1 MQLFKLNGRMN
12 KKVIIAILLVVLFIL
27 SIILGISFG
36 AVDIPPYDVYR
47 VFLYKVLGIKI
58 GNLGELLNSTVFD
71 IIWEVR
77 MPRVLLG
84 AFTGMSLAVVG
95 VIMQATIQNPLG
107 DPYILGLSSGASLGA
122 TFSILIGFTGVL
134 SSFGVGLGAFLG
146 ALVASIFVYFL
157 AKIGGRITPFKMI
170 LAGMVIG
177 SICFSLTSLI
187 IFLSKDNEGIRTV
200 NFWMMGS
207 LAGAEWSNIVL
218 PIMVSIIPL
227 IYFFT
232 QYRNLNLIVLG
243 DETSITLGLNVEK
256 HRKIYMILSSLVT
269 GVIVS
274 VCGTI
279 GFVGIMIPHIVRL
292 IFGTD
297 HKVLL
302 PFSALLGAIFL
313 IWADVIARC
322 AVSNME
328 LPIGIITSVIGAPF
342 LLWLMIKGNGEKE
355 QGL

>member
-1 MQLFKLNGRMN
+1 MFNLSWRKD
-12 KKVIIAILLVVLFIL
+12 KKVFIAVLLILLFIS

-47 VFLYKVLGIKI
+47 VFLYKVFGIKI
-58 GNLGELLNSTVFD
+58 GNLDEILNSTLFD
-71 IIWEVR
+71 IIWGVR

-84 AFTGMSLAVVG
+84 AFAGMALAMVG
-95 VIMQATIQNPLG
+95 VIMQATIQNQLG

-122 TFSILIGFTGVL
+122 TFSILIGFSGVL
-134 SSFGVGLGAFLG
+134 SSFGAPLGAFLG
-146 ALVASIFVYFL
+146 ALIASIFVYFL

-170 LAGMVIG
+170 LAGMVIS
-177 SICFSLTSLI
+177 SICSSLTSLI

-218 PIMVSIIPL
+218 PIAISVIPL

-232 QYRNLNLIVLG
+232 QYRNLNLMVLG
-243 DETSITLGLNVEK
+243 DETSITLGLNIEK
-256 HRKIYMILSSLVT
+256 HRKIYMILSSLIT

-297 HKVLL
+297 HKTLL
-302 PFSALLGAIFL
+302 PFSALVGAIFL

-322 AVSNME
+322 AITNME

-342 LLWLMIKGNGEKE
+342 LLWLMVKGTREKE
-355 QGL
+355 

>member
-1 MQLFKLNGRMN
+1 MFNLSWRKD
-12 KKVIIAILLVVLFIL
+12 KKVFIAVLLILLFIS

-36 AVDIPPYDVYR
+36 AVDIPPYDIYR
-47 VFLYKVLGIKI
+47 VFLYKVFGIKI
-58 GNLGELLNSTVFD
+58 GNLDEILNSTLFD
-71 IIWEVR
+71 IIWGVR

-84 AFTGMSLAVVG
+84 AFAGMALAMVG

-122 TFSILIGFTGVL
+122 TFSILIGFSGVL
-134 SSFGVGLGAFLG
+134 SSFGAPLGAFLG
-146 ALVASIFVYFL
+146 ALIASIFVYFL

-170 LAGMVIG
+170 LAGMVIS
-177 SICFSLTSLI
+177 SICSSLTSLI

-218 PIMVSIIPL
+218 PIAISVIPL

-232 QYRNLNLIVLG
+232 QYRNLNLMVLG
-243 DETSITLGLNVEK
+243 DETSITLGLNIEK
-256 HRKIYMILSSLVT
+256 HRKIYMILSSLIT

-297 HKVLL
+297 HKTLL
-302 PFSALLGAIFL
+302 PFSALVGAIFL
-313 IWADVIARC
+313 IWADIIARC
-322 AVSNME
+322 AITNME

-342 LLWLMIKGNGEKE
+342 LLWLMVKGTGEKE
-355 QGL
+355 

>member
-1 MQLFKLNGRMN
+1 MFNLSWRKD
-12 KKVIIAILLVVLFIL
+12 KKVFIAVLLILLFIS

-47 VFLYKVLGIKI
+47 VFLYKVFGIKI
-58 GNLGELLNSTVFD
+58 GNLDEILNSTLFD
-71 IIWEVR
+71 IIWGVR

-84 AFTGMSLAVVG
+84 AFAGMALAMVG

-122 TFSILIGFTGVL
+122 TFSILIEFSGVL
-134 SSFGVGLGAFLG
+134 SSFGAPLGAFLG
-146 ALVASIFVYFL
+146 ALIASIFVYFL

-170 LAGMVIG
+170 LAGMVIS
-177 SICFSLTSLI
+177 SICSSLTSLI

-207 LAGAEWSNIVL
+207 LAGAQWSNIVL
-218 PIMVSIIPL
+218 PIAISVIPL

-243 DETSITLGLNVEK
+243 DETSITLGLNIEK
-256 HRKIYMILSSLVT
+256 HRKIYMILSSLIT

-297 HKVLL
+297 HKTLL
-302 PFSALLGAIFL
+302 PFSALVGAIFL

-322 AVSNME
+322 AINNME

-342 LLWLMIKGNGEKE
+342 LLWLMVKGTREKE
-355 QGL
+355 

>member
-1 MQLFKLNGRMN
+1 MFNLSWRKD
-12 KKVIIAILLVVLFIL
+12 KKVFIAVLLILLFIS

-47 VFLYKVLGIKI
+47 VFLYKVFGINI
-58 GNLGELLNSTVFD
+58 GNLDEILNSTLFD
-71 IIWEVR
+71 IIWGVR

-84 AFTGMSLAVVG
+84 AFSGMALAMVG
-95 VIMQATIQNPLG
+95 LIMQATIQNPLG

-122 TFSILIGFTGVL
+122 TFSILIGFSGVL
-134 SSFGVGLGAFLG
+134 SSFGAPLGAFLG
-146 ALVASIFVYFL
+146 ALMASIFVYFL
-157 AKIGGRITPFKMI
+157 ARIGGRITPFKMI
-170 LAGMVIG
+170 LAGMVIS
-177 SICFSLTSLI
+177 SICSSLTSLI

-218 PIMVSIIPL
+218 PIAISVIPL

-232 QYRNLNLIVLG
+232 QYRNLNLMVLG
-243 DETSITLGLNVEK
+243 DETSITLGLNIEK
-256 HRKIYMILSSLVT
+256 HRKIYMILSSLIT

-297 HKVLL
+297 HKTLL
-302 PFSALLGAIFL
+302 PFSALVGAIFL
-313 IWADVIARC
+313 IWADIIARC
-322 AVSNME
+322 AITNME

-342 LLWLMIKGNGEKE
+342 LLWLMVKGTGEKE
-355 QGL
+355 

>member
-1 MQLFKLNGRMN
+1 MFNLSWRKD
-12 KKVIIAILLVVLFIL
+12 KKVFIAVLLILLFIS

-47 VFLYKVLGIKI
+47 VFLYKVFGIKI
-58 GNLGELLNSTVFD
+58 GNLDEILNSTLFD
-71 IIWEVR
+71 IIWGVR

-84 AFTGMSLAVVG
+84 AFAGMALAMVG

-122 TFSILIGFTGVL
+122 TFSILIGFSGVL
-134 SSFGVGLGAFLG
+134 SSFGAPLGAFLG
-146 ALVASIFVYFL
+146 ALMASIFVYFL
-157 AKIGGRITPFKMI
+157 ARIGGRITPFKMI
-170 LAGMVIG
+170 LAGMVIS
-177 SICFSLTSLI
+177 SICSSLTSLI

-218 PIMVSIIPL
+218 PIAISVIPL
-227 IYFFT
+227 IYFLT
-232 QYRNLNLIVLG
+232 QYRNLNLMVLG
-243 DETSITLGLNVEK
+243 DETSITLGLNIEK
-256 HRKIYMILSSLVT
+256 HRKIYMILSSLIT

-297 HKVLL
+297 HKTLL
-302 PFSALLGAIFL
+302 PFSALVGAIFL

-322 AVSNME
+322 AITNME

-342 LLWLMIKGNGEKE
+342 LLWLMVKGTGEKE
-355 QGL
+355 

>member
-1 MQLFKLNGRMN
+1 MFNLSWRKDE
-12 KKVIIAILLVVLFIL
+12 KVFIAVLLILLFIS

-47 VFLYKVLGIKI
+47 VFLYKVFGIKI
-58 GNLGELLNSTVFD
+58 GNLDEILNSTLFD
-71 IIWEVR
+71 IIWGVR

-84 AFTGMSLAVVG
+84 AFAGMALAMVG

-122 TFSILIGFTGVL
+122 TFSILIGFSGVL
-134 SSFGVGLGAFLG
+134 SSFGAPLGAFLG
-146 ALVASIFVYFL
+146 ALMASIFVYFL
-157 AKIGGRITPFKMI
+157 ARIGGRITPFKMI
-170 LAGMVIG
+170 LAGMVIS
-177 SICFSLTSLI
+177 SICSSLTSLI

-218 PIMVSIIPL
+218 PIAISVIPL

-232 QYRNLNLIVLG
+232 QYRNLNLMVLG
-243 DETSITLGLNVEK
+243 DETSITLGLNIEK
-256 HRKIYMILSSLVT
+256 HRKIYMILSSLIT

-297 HKVLL
+297 HKTLL
-302 PFSALLGAIFL
+302 PFSALVGAIFL

-322 AVSNME
+322 AINNME

-342 LLWLMIKGNGEKE
+342 LLWLMVKGTREKE
-355 QGL
+355 

>member
-1 MQLFKLNGRMN
+1 MFNLSWRKD
-12 KKVIIAILLVVLFIL
+12 KKVFIAVLLILLFIS
-27 SIILGISFG
+27 SIILGISFE

-47 VFLYKVLGIKI
+47 VFLYKVFGIKI
-58 GNLGELLNSTVFD
+58 GNLDEILNSTLFD
-71 IIWEVR
+71 IIWGVR

-84 AFTGMSLAVVG
+84 AFAGMALAMVG

-122 TFSILIGFTGVL
+122 TFSILIGFSGVL
-134 SSFGVGLGAFLG
+134 SSFRAPLGAFLG
-146 ALVASIFVYFL
+146 ALIASIFVYFL

-170 LAGMVIG
+170 LAGMVIS
-177 SICFSLTSLI
+177 SICSSLTSLI

-218 PIMVSIIPL
+218 PIAISVIPL

-232 QYRNLNLIVLG
+232 QYRNLNLMVLG
-243 DETSITLGLNVEK
+243 DETSITLGLNIEK
-256 HRKIYMILSSLVT
+256 HRKIYMILSSLIT

-297 HKVLL
+297 HKTLL
-302 PFSALLGAIFL
+302 PFSALVGAIFL

-322 AVSNME
+322 AITNME

-342 LLWLMIKGNGEKE
+342 LLWLMVKGTGEKE
-355 QGL
+355 

>member
-1 MQLFKLNGRMN
+1 MFNLSWRKD
-12 KKVIIAILLVVLFIL
+12 KKVFIAVLLILLFIS

-47 VFLYKVLGIKI
+47 VFLYKVFGIKI
-58 GNLGELLNSTVFD
+58 GNLDEILNSTLFD
-71 IIWEVR
+71 IIWGVR

-84 AFTGMSLAVVG
+84 AFAGMALAMVG

-122 TFSILIGFTGVL
+122 TFSILIGFSGVL
-134 SSFGVGLGAFLG
+134 SSFGAPLGAFLG
-146 ALVASIFVYFL
+146 ALMASIFVYFL
-157 AKIGGRITPFKMI
+157 ARIGGRITPFKMI
-170 LAGMVIG
+170 LAGMVIS
-177 SICFSLTSLI
+177 SICSSLTSLI

-218 PIMVSIIPL
+218 PIAISVIPL

-232 QYRNLNLIVLG
+232 QYRNLNLMVLG
-243 DETSITLGLNVEK
+243 DETSITLGLNIERY
-256 HRKIYMILSSLVT
+256 RKIYMILSSLIT

-297 HKVLL
+297 HKTLL
-302 PFSALLGAIFL
+302 PFSALVGAIFL

-322 AVSNME
+322 AITNME

-342 LLWLMIKGNGEKE
+342 LLWLMVKGTREKE
-355 QGL
+355 

>member
-1 MQLFKLNGRMN
+1 MFKLSWRKD
-12 KKVIIAILLVVLFIL
+12 KKVFIAVLLILLFIS

-47 VFLYKVLGIKI
+47 VFLYKVFGIKI
-58 GNLGELLNSTVFD
+58 GNLDEILNSTLFD
-71 IIWEVR
+71 IIWGVR

-84 AFTGMSLAVVG
+84 AFAGMALAMVG

-122 TFSILIGFTGVL
+122 TFSILIGFSGVL
-134 SSFGVGLGAFLG
+134 SSFGAPLGAFLG
-146 ALVASIFVYFL
+146 ALIASIFVYFL
-157 AKIGGRITPFKMI
+157 ARIGGRITPFKMI
-170 LAGMVIG
+170 LAGMVIS
-177 SICFSLTSLI
+177 SICSSLTSLI

-218 PIMVSIIPL
+218 PIAISVIPL

-232 QYRNLNLIVLG
+232 QYRNLNLMVLG
-243 DETSITLGLNVEK
+243 DETSITLGLNIEK
-256 HRKIYMILSSLVT
+256 HRKIYMILSSLIT

-297 HKVLL
+297 HKTLL
-302 PFSALLGAIFL
+302 PFSALVGAIFL

-322 AVSNME
+322 AITNME

-342 LLWLMIKGNGEKE
+342 LLWLMVKGTREKE
-355 QGL
+355 

>member
-1 MQLFKLNGRMN
+1 MFNLSWRKD
-12 KKVIIAILLVVLFIL
+12 KKVFIAVLLILLFIS

-47 VFLYKVLGIKI
+47 VFLYKVFGIKI
-58 GNLGELLNSTVFD
+58 GNLDEILNSTLFD
-71 IIWEVR
+71 IIWGVR

-84 AFTGMSLAVVG
+84 AFAGMALAMVG

-122 TFSILIGFTGVL
+122 TFSILIGFSGVL
-134 SSFGVGLGAFLG
+134 SSFGAPLGAFLG
-146 ALVASIFVYFL
+146 ALMASIFVYFL
-157 AKIGGRITPFKMI
+157 ARIGGRITPFKMI
-170 LAGMVIG
+170 LAGMVIS
-177 SICFSLTSLI
+177 SICSSLTSLI

-218 PIMVSIIPL
+218 PIAISVIPL

-232 QYRNLNLIVLG
+232 QYRNLNLMVLG
-243 DETSITLGLNVEK
+243 DETSITLGLNIEK
-256 HRKIYMILSSLVT
+256 HRKIYMILSSLIT

-274 VCGTI
+274 ICGTI

-297 HKVLL
+297 HKTLL
-302 PFSALLGAIFL
+302 PFSALVGAIFL

-322 AVSNME
+322 AITNME

-342 LLWLMIKGNGEKE
+342 LLWLMVKGTGEKE
-355 QGL
+355 

>member
-1 MQLFKLNGRMN
+1 MFNLSWRKD
-12 KKVIIAILLVVLFIL
+12 KKVFIAVLLILLFIS

-47 VFLYKVLGIKI
+47 VFLYKVFGIKI
-58 GNLGELLNSTVFD
+58 GNLDEILNSTLFD
-71 IIWEVR
+71 IIWGVR

-84 AFTGMSLAVVG
+84 AFAGMALAMVG

-122 TFSILIGFTGVL
+122 TFSILIGFSGVL
-134 SSFGVGLGAFLG
+134 SSFGAPLGAFLG
-146 ALVASIFVYFL
+146 ALIASIFVYFL

-170 LAGMVIG
+170 LAGMVIS
-177 SICFSLTSLI
+177 SICSSLTSLI

-207 LAGAEWSNIVL
+207 LAGAQWSNIVL
-218 PIMVSIIPL
+218 PIAISVIPL

-232 QYRNLNLIVLG
+232 QYRNLNLMVLG
-243 DETSITLGLNVEK
+243 DETSITLGLNIEK
-256 HRKIYMILSSLVT
+256 HRKIYMILSSLIT

-297 HKVLL
+297 HKTLL
-302 PFSALLGAIFL
+302 PFSALVGAIFL

-322 AVSNME
+322 AINNME

-342 LLWLMIKGNGEKE
+342 LLWLMVKGTREKE
-355 QGL
+355 

>member
-1 MQLFKLNGRMN
+1 MFNLSWRKD
-12 KKVIIAILLVVLFIL
+12 KKVFIAVLLILLFIS

-47 VFLYKVLGIKI
+47 VFLYKVFGIKI
-58 GNLGELLNSTVFD
+58 GNLDEILNSTLFD
-71 IIWEVR
+71 IIWGVR

-84 AFTGMSLAVVG
+84 AFAGMALAMVG

-122 TFSILIGFTGVL
+122 TFSILIGFSGVL
-134 SSFGVGLGAFLG
+134 SSFGAPLGAFLG
-146 ALVASIFVYFL
+146 ALIASIFVYFL

-170 LAGMVIG
+170 LAGMVIS
-177 SICFSLTSLI
+177 SICSSLTSLI

-207 LAGAEWSNIVL
+207 LAGAQWSNIVL
-218 PIMVSIIPL
+218 PIAISVIPL

-232 QYRNLNLIVLG
+232 QYRNLNLMVLG
-243 DETSITLGLNVEK
+243 DETSITLGLNIEK
-256 HRKIYMILSSLVT
+256 HRKIYMILSSLIT

-297 HKVLL
+297 HKTLL
-302 PFSALLGAIFL
+302 PFSALVGAIFL

-322 AVSNME
+322 AINNME

-342 LLWLMIKGNGEKE
+342 LLWLMVKGTRKKE
-355 QGL
+355 

>member
-1 MQLFKLNGRMN
+1 MFNLSWRKD
-12 KKVIIAILLVVLFIL
+12 KKVFIAVLLILLFIS

-47 VFLYKVLGIKI
+47 VFLYKVFGIKI
-58 GNLGELLNSTVFD
+58 GNLDEILNSTLFD
-71 IIWEVR
+71 IIWGVR

-84 AFTGMSLAVVG
+84 AFAGMALAMVG

-122 TFSILIGFTGVL
+122 TFSILIGFSGVL
-134 SSFGVGLGAFLG
+134 SSFGAPLGAFLG
-146 ALVASIFVYFL
+146 ALIASIFVYFL

-170 LAGMVIG
+170 LAGMVIS
-177 SICFSLTSLI
+177 SICSSLTSLI

-218 PIMVSIIPL
+218 PIAISVIPL

-232 QYRNLNLIVLG
+232 QYRNLNLMVLG
-243 DETSITLGLNVEK
+243 DETSITLGLNIEK
-256 HRKIYMILSSLVT
+256 HRKIYMILSSLIT

-297 HKVLL
+297 HKTLL
-302 PFSALLGAIFL
+302 PFSALVGAIFL

-322 AVSNME
+322 AINNME

-342 LLWLMIKGNGEKE
+342 LLWLMVKGTREKE
-355 QGL
+355 

>member
-1 MQLFKLNGRMN
+1 MFKLSGRKD
-12 KKVIIAILLVVLFIL
+12 KKVFIVVLFIIL
-27 SIILGISFG
+27 FIASIILGISFG

-47 VFLYKVLGIKI
+47 VFLYKVFGIKI
-58 GNLGELLNSTVFD
+58 GNLDQILNSTIFD
-71 IIWEVR
+71 IIWGVR

-84 AFTGMSLAVVG
+84 AFVGMSLAIVG

-122 TFSILIGFTGVL
+122 TFSILIGFSGVL
-134 SSFGVGLGAFLG
+134 SSFGAPLGAFLG
-146 ALVASIFVYFL
+146 ALMASIFVYFL

-170 LAGMVIG
+170 LAGMVIS
-177 SICFSLTSLI
+177 SICSSLTSLI

-207 LAGAEWSNIVL
+207 LAGATWSNIVL
-218 PIMVSIIPL
+218 PILISVIPL

-232 QYRNLNLIVLG
+232 QYRNLNLMVLG
-243 DETSITLGLNVEK
+243 DETSITLGLNIEK

-292 IFGTD
+292 IWNR
-297 HKVLL
+297 
-302 PFSALLGAIFL
+302 S
-313 IWADVIARC
+313 
-322 AVSNME
+322 
-328 LPIGIITSVIGAPF
+328 
-342 LLWLMIKGNGEKE
+342 
-355 QGL
+355 

>member
-1 MQLFKLNGRMN
+1 MFNLSWRKEE
-12 KKVIIAILLVVLFIL
+12 KVFIAVLLILLFIS

-47 VFLYKVLGIKI
+47 VFLYKVFGIKI
-58 GNLGELLNSTVFD
+58 GNLDEILNSTLFD
-71 IIWEVR
+71 IIWGVR

-84 AFTGMSLAVVG
+84 AFAGMALAMVG

-122 TFSILIGFTGVL
+122 TFSILIGFSGVL
-134 SSFGVGLGAFLG
+134 SSFGAPLGAFLG
-146 ALVASIFVYFL
+146 ALIASIFVYFL

-170 LAGMVIG
+170 LAGMVIS
-177 SICFSLTSLI
+177 SICSSLTSLI

-218 PIMVSIIPL
+218 PIAISVIPL

-232 QYRNLNLIVLG
+232 QYRNLNLMVLG
-243 DETSITLGLNVEK
+243 DETSITLGLNIEK
-256 HRKIYMILSSLVT
+256 HRKIYMILSSLIT

-297 HKVLL
+297 HKTLL
-302 PFSALLGAIFL
+302 PFSALVGAIFL
-313 IWADVIARC
+313 IWADIIARC
-322 AVSNME
+322 AITNME

-342 LLWLMIKGNGEKE
+342 LLWLMVKGTGEKE
-355 QGL
+355 

>member
-1 MQLFKLNGRMN
+1 
-12 KKVIIAILLVVLFIL
+12 
-27 SIILGISFG
+27 
-36 AVDIPPYDVYR
+36 
-47 VFLYKVLGIKI
+47 
-58 GNLGELLNSTVFD
+58 
-71 IIWEVR
+71 

-84 AFTGMSLAVVG
+84 AFAGMALAMVG

-122 TFSILIGFTGVL
+122 TFSILIGFSGVL
-134 SSFGVGLGAFLG
+134 SSFGAPLGAFLG
-146 ALVASIFVYFL
+146 ALIASIFVYFL

-170 LAGMVIG
+170 LAGMVIS
-177 SICFSLTSLI
+177 SICSSLTSLI

-218 PIMVSIIPL
+218 PIAISVIPL

-232 QYRNLNLIVLG
+232 QYRNLNLMVLG
-243 DETSITLGLNVEK
+243 DETSITLGLNIEK
-256 HRKIYMILSSLVT
+256 HRKIYMILSSLIT

-297 HKVLL
+297 HKTLL
-302 PFSALLGAIFL
+302 PFSALVGAIFL

-322 AVSNME
+322 AITNME

-342 LLWLMIKGNGEKE
+342 LLWLMVKGTREKE
-355 QGL
+355 

>member
-1 MQLFKLNGRMN
+1 MFNLSWRKD
-12 KKVIIAILLVVLFIL
+12 KKVFIAVLLILLFIS

-47 VFLYKVLGIKI
+47 VFLYKVFGIKI
-58 GNLGELLNSTVFD
+58 GNLDEILNSTLFD
-71 IIWEVR
+71 IIWGVR

-84 AFTGMSLAVVG
+84 AFSGMALAMVG
-95 VIMQATIQNPLG
+95 LIMQATIQNPLG

-122 TFSILIGFTGVL
+122 TFSILIGFSGVL
-134 SSFGVGLGAFLG
+134 SSFGAPLGAFLG
-146 ALVASIFVYFL
+146 ALMASIFVYFL
-157 AKIGGRITPFKMI
+157 ARIGGRITPFKMI
-170 LAGMVIG
+170 LAGMVIS
-177 SICFSLTSLI
+177 SICSSLTSLI

-218 PIMVSIIPL
+218 PIAISVIPL

-232 QYRNLNLIVLG
+232 QYRNLNLMVLG
-243 DETSITLGLNVEK
+243 DETSITLGLNIEK
-256 HRKIYMILSSLVT
+256 HRKIYMILSSLIT

-297 HKVLL
+297 HKTLL
-302 PFSALLGAIFL
+302 PFSALVGAIFL
-313 IWADVIARC
+313 IWADIIARC
-322 AVSNME
+322 AITNME

-342 LLWLMIKGNGEKE
+342 LLWLMVKGTGEKE
-355 QGL
+355 

>member
-1 MQLFKLNGRMN
+1 MFNLSWRKD
-12 KKVIIAILLVVLFIL
+12 KKVFIAVLLILLFIS

-47 VFLYKVLGIKI
+47 VFLYKVFGIKI
-58 GNLGELLNSTVFD
+58 GNLDEILNSTLFD
-71 IIWEVR
+71 IIWGVR

-84 AFTGMSLAVVG
+84 AFAGMALAMVG

-122 TFSILIGFTGVL
+122 TFSILIGFSGVL
-134 SSFGVGLGAFLG
+134 SSFGAPLGAFLG
-146 ALVASIFVYFL
+146 ALMASIFVYFL

-170 LAGMVIG
+170 LAGMVIS
-177 SICFSLTSLI
+177 SICSSLTSLI

-218 PIMVSIIPL
+218 PIAISVIPL

-232 QYRNLNLIVLG
+232 QYRNLNLMVLG
-243 DETSITLGLNVEK
+243 DETSITLGLNIEK
-256 HRKIYMILSSLVT
+256 HRKIYMILSSLIT

-297 HKVLL
+297 HKTLL
-302 PFSALLGAIFL
+302 PFSALVGAIFL

-322 AVSNME
+322 AITNME

-342 LLWLMIKGNGEKE
+342 LLWLMVKGTGEKE
-355 QGL
+355 

>member
-1 MQLFKLNGRMN
+1 MFNLSWRKD
-12 KKVIIAILLVVLFIL
+12 KKVFIAVLLILLFIS

-47 VFLYKVLGIKI
+47 VFLYKVFGIKI
-58 GNLGELLNSTVFD
+58 SNLDEILNSTLFD
-71 IIWEVR
+71 IIWGVR

-84 AFTGMSLAVVG
+84 AFAGMALAMVG

-122 TFSILIGFTGVL
+122 TFSILIGFSGVL
-134 SSFGVGLGAFLG
+134 SSFGAPLGAFLG
-146 ALVASIFVYFL
+146 ALMASIFVYFL
-157 AKIGGRITPFKMI
+157 ARIGGRITPFKMI
-170 LAGMVIG
+170 LAGMVIS
-177 SICFSLTSLI
+177 SICSSLTSLI

-218 PIMVSIIPL
+218 PIAISVIPL

-232 QYRNLNLIVLG
+232 QYRNLNLMVLG
-243 DETSITLGLNVEK
+243 DETSITLGLNIEK
-256 HRKIYMILSSLVT
+256 HRKIYMILSSLIT

-297 HKVLL
+297 HKTLL
-302 PFSALLGAIFL
+302 PFSALVGAIFL

-322 AVSNME
+322 AITNME

-342 LLWLMIKGNGEKE
+342 LLWLMVKGTGEKE
-355 QGL
+355 

>member
-1 MQLFKLNGRMN
+1 MFNLSWRKD
-12 KKVIIAILLVVLFIL
+12 KKVFIAVLLILLFIS

-47 VFLYKVLGIKI
+47 VFLYKVFGIKI
-58 GNLGELLNSTVFD
+58 GNLDEILNSTLFD
-71 IIWEVR
+71 IIWGVR

-84 AFTGMSLAVVG
+84 AFAGMALAMVG

-122 TFSILIGFTGVL
+122 TFSILIGFSGVL
-134 SSFGVGLGAFLG
+134 SSFGAPLGAFLG
-146 ALVASIFVYFL
+146 ALIASIFVYFL
-157 AKIGGRITPFKMI
+157 ARIGGRITPFKMI
-170 LAGMVIG
+170 LAGMVIS
-177 SICFSLTSLI
+177 SICSSLTSLI

-218 PIMVSIIPL
+218 PIAISVIPL

-232 QYRNLNLIVLG
+232 QYRNLNLMVLG
-243 DETSITLGLNVEK
+243 DETSITLGLNIEK
-256 HRKIYMILSSLVT
+256 HRKIYMILSSLIT

-297 HKVLL
+297 HKTLL
-302 PFSALLGAIFL
+302 PFSALVGAIFL
-313 IWADVIARC
+313 IWADVTARC
-322 AVSNME
+322 AITNME

-342 LLWLMIKGNGEKE
+342 LLWLMVKGTGEKE
-355 QGL
+355 

>member
-1 MQLFKLNGRMN
+1 MFNLSWRKD
-12 KKVIIAILLVVLFIL
+12 KKVFIAVLLILLFIS

-47 VFLYKVLGIKI
+47 VFLYKVFGIKI
-58 GNLGELLNSTVFD
+58 GNLDEILNSTLFD
-71 IIWEVR
+71 IIWGVR

-84 AFTGMSLAVVG
+84 AFAGMALAMVG

-122 TFSILIGFTGVL
+122 TFSILIGFSGVL
-134 SSFGVGLGAFLG
+134 SSFGAPLGAFLG
-146 ALVASIFVYFL
+146 ALIASIFVYFL

-170 LAGMVIG
+170 LAGMVIS
-177 SICFSLTSLI
+177 SICSSLTSLI

-218 PIMVSIIPL
+218 PIAISVIPL

-232 QYRNLNLIVLG
+232 QYRNLNLMVLG
-243 DETSITLGLNVEK
+243 DETSITLVLNIEK
-256 HRKIYMILSSLVT
+256 HRKIYMILSSLIT

-297 HKVLL
+297 HKTLL
-302 PFSALLGAIFL
+302 PFSALVGAIFL

-322 AVSNME
+322 AITNME

-342 LLWLMIKGNGEKE
+342 LLWLMVKGTREKE
-355 QGL
+355 

>member
-1 MQLFKLNGRMN
+1 MFNLSWRKD
-12 KKVIIAILLVVLFIL
+12 KKVFIAVLLILLFIS

-47 VFLYKVLGIKI
+47 VFLYKVFGIKI
-58 GNLGELLNSTVFD
+58 GNLDEILNSTLFN
-71 IIWEVR
+71 IIWGVR

-84 AFTGMSLAVVG
+84 AFAGMALAMVG

-122 TFSILIGFTGVL
+122 TFSILIGFSGVL
-134 SSFGVGLGAFLG
+134 SSFGAPLGAFLG
-146 ALVASIFVYFL
+146 ALIASIFVYFL

-170 LAGMVIG
+170 LAGMVIS
-177 SICFSLTSLI
+177 SICSSLTSLI

-218 PIMVSIIPL
+218 PIAISVIPL

-232 QYRNLNLIVLG
+232 QYRNLNLMVLG
-243 DETSITLGLNVEK
+243 DETSITLGLNIEK
-256 HRKIYMILSSLVT
+256 HRKIYMILSSLIT

-297 HKVLL
+297 HKTLL
-302 PFSALLGAIFL
+302 PFSALVGAIFL

-322 AVSNME
+322 AITNME

-342 LLWLMIKGNGEKE
+342 LLWLMVKGTREKE
-355 QGL
+355 

>member
-1 MQLFKLNGRMN
+1 MFNLSWRKD
-12 KKVIIAILLVVLFIL
+12 KKVFIAVLLILLFIS

-47 VFLYKVLGIKI
+47 VFLYKVFGIKI
-58 GNLGELLNSTVFD
+58 GNLDEILNSTLFD
-71 IIWEVR
+71 IIWGVR

-84 AFTGMSLAVVG
+84 AFAGMALAMVG

-107 DPYILGLSSGASLGA
+107 DPYILGLSSGAALGA
-122 TFSILIGFTGVL
+122 TFSILIGFSGVL
-134 SSFGVGLGAFLG
+134 SSFGAPLGAFLG
-146 ALVASIFVYFL
+146 ALIASIFVYFL

-170 LAGMVIG
+170 LAGMVIS
-177 SICFSLTSLI
+177 SICSSLTSLI

-218 PIMVSIIPL
+218 PIAISVIPL

-232 QYRNLNLIVLG
+232 QYRNLNLMVLG
-243 DETSITLGLNVEK
+243 DETSITLGLNIEK
-256 HRKIYMILSSLVT
+256 HRKIYMILSSLIT

-297 HKVLL
+297 HKTLL
-302 PFSALLGAIFL
+302 PFSALVGAIFL

-322 AVSNME
+322 AITNME

-342 LLWLMIKGNGEKE
+342 LLWLMVKGTGEKE
-355 QGL
+355 

>member
-1 MQLFKLNGRMN
+1 MFKLSWRKD
-12 KKVIIAILLVVLFIL
+12 KKVFIAVLLILLFIS

-47 VFLYKVLGIKI
+47 VFLYKVFGIKI
-58 GNLGELLNSTVFD
+58 GNLDEILNSTLFD
-71 IIWEVR
+71 IIWGVR

-84 AFTGMSLAVVG
+84 AFAGMALAMVG

-122 TFSILIGFTGVL
+122 TFSILIGFSGVL
-134 SSFGVGLGAFLG
+134 SSFGAPLGAFLG
-146 ALVASIFVYFL
+146 ALIASIFVYFL

-170 LAGMVIG
+170 LAGMVIS
-177 SICFSLTSLI
+177 SICSSLTSLI

-207 LAGAEWSNIVL
+207 LVGAEWSNIVL
-218 PIMVSIIPL
+218 PIVISVIPL

-232 QYRNLNLIVLG
+232 QYRNLNLMVLG
-243 DETSITLGLNVEK
+243 DETSITLGLNIEK
-256 HRKIYMILSSLVT
+256 HRKIYMILSSLIT

-297 HKVLL
+297 HKTLL
-302 PFSALLGAIFL
+302 PFSALVGAIFL

-322 AVSNME
+322 AIANME

-342 LLWLMIKGNGEKE
+342 LLWLMVKGTGEKE
-355 QGL
+355 

>member
-1 MQLFKLNGRMN
+1 MFNLSWRKD
-12 KKVIIAILLVVLFIL
+12 KKVFIAVLLILLFIS

-47 VFLYKVLGIKI
+47 VFLYKVFGIKI
-58 GNLGELLNSTVFD
+58 GNLDEILNSTLFD
-71 IIWEVR
+71 IIWGVR

-84 AFTGMSLAVVG
+84 AFAGMALAMVG

-122 TFSILIGFTGVL
+122 TFSILIGFSGVL
-134 SSFGVGLGAFLG
+134 SNFGAPLGAFLG
-146 ALVASIFVYFL
+146 ALMASIFVYFL

-170 LAGMVIG
+170 LAGMVIS
-177 SICFSLTSLI
+177 SICSSLTSLI
-187 IFLSKDNEGIRTV
+187 IFLSKDNEGISTV

-218 PIMVSIIPL
+218 PILISVIPL

-232 QYRNLNLIVLG
+232 QYRNLNLMVLG
-243 DETSITLGLNVEK
+243 DETSITLGLNIERY
-256 HRKIYMILSSLVT
+256 RKIYMILSSLIT

-297 HKVLL
+297 HKTLL
-302 PFSALLGAIFL
+302 PFSALVGAIFL

-322 AVSNME
+322 AITNME

-342 LLWLMIKGNGEKE
+342 LLWLMVKGTREKE
-355 QGL
+355 

>member
-1 MQLFKLNGRMN
+1 MFKLSWRKD
-12 KKVIIAILLVVLFIL
+12 KKVFIAVLLILLFIS

-47 VFLYKVLGIKI
+47 VFLYKVFGIKI
-58 GNLGELLNSTVFD
+58 GNLDEILNSTLFD
-71 IIWEVR
+71 IIWGVR

-84 AFTGMSLAVVG
+84 AFAGMALAMVG

-122 TFSILIGFTGVL
+122 TFSILIGFSGVL
-134 SSFGVGLGAFLG
+134 SSFGAPLGAFLG
-146 ALVASIFVYFL
+146 ALMASIFVYFL

-170 LAGMVIG
+170 LAGMVIS
-177 SICFSLTSLI
+177 SICSSLTSLI

-218 PIMVSIIPL
+218 PIAISVIPL

-232 QYRNLNLIVLG
+232 QYRNLNLMVLG
-243 DETSITLGLNVEK
+243 DETSITLGLNIEK
-256 HRKIYMILSSLVT
+256 HRKIYMILSSLIT

-297 HKVLL
+297 HKTLL
-302 PFSALLGAIFL
+302 PFSALVGAIFL

-322 AVSNME
+322 AITNME

-342 LLWLMIKGNGEKE
+342 LLWLMVKGTREKE
-355 QGL
+355 

>member
-1 MQLFKLNGRMN
+1 MFNLSWRKD
-12 KKVIIAILLVVLFIL
+12 KKVFIAVLLILLFIS

-47 VFLYKVLGIKI
+47 VFLYKVFGIKI
-58 GNLGELLNSTVFD
+58 GNLDEILNSTLFD
-71 IIWEVR
+71 IIWGVR

-84 AFTGMSLAVVG
+84 AFAGMSLAMVG

-122 TFSILIGFTGVL
+122 TFSILIGFSGVL
-134 SSFGVGLGAFLG
+134 SSFGAPLGAFLG
-146 ALVASIFVYFL
+146 ALIASIFVYFL

-170 LAGMVIG
+170 LAGMVIS
-177 SICFSLTSLI
+177 SICSSLTSLI

-218 PIMVSIIPL
+218 PIAISVIPL

-232 QYRNLNLIVLG
+232 QYRNLNLMVLG
-243 DETSITLGLNVEK
+243 DETSITLGLNIEK
-256 HRKIYMILSSLVT
+256 HRKIYMILSSLIT

-297 HKVLL
+297 HKTLL
-302 PFSALLGAIFL
+302 PFSALVGAIFL

-322 AVSNME
+322 AITNME

-342 LLWLMIKGNGEKE
+342 LLWLMVKGTREKE
-355 QGL
+355 

>member
-1 MQLFKLNGRMN
+1 MFNLSWRKD
-12 KKVIIAILLVVLFIL
+12 KKVFIAVLLILLFIS

-47 VFLYKVLGIKI
+47 VFLYKVFGIKI
-58 GNLGELLNSTVFD
+58 GNLDEILNSTLFD
-71 IIWEVR
+71 IIWGVR

-84 AFTGMSLAVVG
+84 AFAGMALAMVG

-122 TFSILIGFTGVL
+122 TFSILIGFSGVL
-134 SSFGVGLGAFLG
+134 SSFGAPLGAFLG
-146 ALVASIFVYFL
+146 ALIASIFVYFL

-170 LAGMVIG
+170 LAGMVIS
-177 SICFSLTSLI
+177 SICSSLTSLI

-207 LAGAEWSNIVL
+207 LAGAQWSNIVL
-218 PIMVSIIPL
+218 PIAISVIPL

-232 QYRNLNLIVLG
+232 QYRNLNLMVLG
-243 DETSITLGLNVEK
+243 DETSITLGLNIER
-256 HRKIYMILSSLVT
+256 HRKIYMILSSLIT

-297 HKVLL
+297 HKTLL
-302 PFSALLGAIFL
+302 PFSALVGAIFL

-322 AVSNME
+322 AINNME

-342 LLWLMIKGNGEKE
+342 LLWLMVKGTREKE
-355 QGL
+355 

>member
-1 MQLFKLNGRMN
+1 MFNLSWRKD
-12 KKVIIAILLVVLFIL
+12 KKVFIAVLLILLFIS

-47 VFLYKVLGIKI
+47 VFLYKVFGIKI
-58 GNLGELLNSTVFD
+58 GNLDEILNSTLFD
-71 IIWEVR
+71 IIWGVR

-84 AFTGMSLAVVG
+84 AFAGMALAMVG

-122 TFSILIGFTGVL
+122 TFSILIGFSGVL
-134 SSFGVGLGAFLG
+134 SSFGAPLGAFLG
-146 ALVASIFVYFL
+146 ALIASIFVYFL
-157 AKIGGRITPFKMI
+157 AKIGGRITPSKMI
-170 LAGMVIG
+170 LAGMVIS
-177 SICFSLTSLI
+177 SICSSLTSLI

-218 PIMVSIIPL
+218 PIAISVIPL

-232 QYRNLNLIVLG
+232 QYRNLNLMVLG
-243 DETSITLGLNVEK
+243 DETSITLGLNIEK
-256 HRKIYMILSSLVT
+256 HRKIYMILSSLIT

-297 HKVLL
+297 HKTLL
-302 PFSALLGAIFL
+302 PFSALVGAIFL

-322 AVSNME
+322 AITNME

-342 LLWLMIKGNGEKE
+342 LLWLMVKGTREKE
-355 QGL
+355 

>member
-1 MQLFKLNGRMN
+1 MFNLSWRKD
-12 KKVIIAILLVVLFIL
+12 KKVFIAVLLILLFIS

-47 VFLYKVLGIKI
+47 VFLYKVFGINI
-58 GNLGELLNSTVFD
+58 GNLDEILNSTLFD
-71 IIWEVR
+71 IIWGVR

-84 AFTGMSLAVVG
+84 AFSGMALAMVG
-95 VIMQATIQNPLG
+95 LIMQATIQNPLG

-122 TFSILIGFTGVL
+122 TFSILIGFSGVL
-134 SSFGVGLGAFLG
+134 SSFGAPLGAFLG
-146 ALVASIFVYFL
+146 ALMASIFVYFL
-157 AKIGGRITPFKMI
+157 ARIGGRITPFKMI
-170 LAGMVIG
+170 LAGMVIS
-177 SICFSLTSLI
+177 SICSSLTSLI

-218 PIMVSIIPL
+218 PIAISVIPL

-232 QYRNLNLIVLG
+232 QYRNLNLMVLG
-243 DETSITLGLNVEK
+243 DETSITLGLNIEK
-256 HRKIYMILSSLVT
+256 HRKIYMILSSLIT

-297 HKVLL
+297 HKTLL
-302 PFSALLGAIFL
+302 PFSALVGAIFL

-322 AVSNME
+322 AITNME

-342 LLWLMIKGNGEKE
+342 LLWLMVKGTGEKE
-355 QGL
+355 

>member
-1 MQLFKLNGRMN
+1 MFNLSWRKD
-12 KKVIIAILLVVLFIL
+12 KKVFIAVLLILLFIS

-47 VFLYKVLGIKI
+47 VFLYKVFGIKI
-58 GNLGELLNSTVFD
+58 GNLDEILNSTLFD
-71 IIWEVR
+71 IIWGVR

-84 AFTGMSLAVVG
+84 AFAGMALAMVG

-122 TFSILIGFTGVL
+122 TFSILIGFSGVL
-134 SSFGVGLGAFLG
+134 SSFGAPLGAFLG
-146 ALVASIFVYFL
+146 ALMASIFVYFL
-157 AKIGGRITPFKMI
+157 ARIGGRITPFKMI
-170 LAGMVIG
+170 LAGMVIS
-177 SICFSLTSLI
+177 SICSSLTSLI

-218 PIMVSIIPL
+218 PIAISVIPL

-232 QYRNLNLIVLG
+232 QYRNLNLMVLG
-243 DETSITLGLNVEK
+243 DETSITLGLNIEK
-256 HRKIYMILSSLVT
+256 HRKIYMILSSLIT

-297 HKVLL
+297 HKTLL
-302 PFSALLGAIFL
+302 PFSALVGAIFL

-322 AVSNME
+322 AITNME

-342 LLWLMIKGNGEKE
+342 LLWLMVNGTGEKE
-355 QGL
+355 

>member
-1 MQLFKLNGRMN
+1 MFNLSWRKD
-12 KKVIIAILLVVLFIL
+12 KKVFIAVLLILLFIS

-47 VFLYKVLGIKI
+47 VFLYKVFGIKI
-58 GNLGELLNSTVFD
+58 GNLDEILNSTLFD
-71 IIWEVR
+71 IIWGVR

-84 AFTGMSLAVVG
+84 AFAGMALAMVG

-122 TFSILIGFTGVL
+122 TFSILIGFSGVL
-134 SSFGVGLGAFLG
+134 SSFGAPLGAFLG
-146 ALVASIFVYFL
+146 ALIASIFVYFL

-170 LAGMVIG
+170 LAGMVIS
-177 SICFSLTSLI
+177 SICSSLTSLI

-218 PIMVSIIPL
+218 PIAISVIPL

-232 QYRNLNLIVLG
+232 QYRNLNLMVLG
-243 DETSITLGLNVEK
+243 DETSITLGLNIEK
-256 HRKIYMILSSLVT
+256 HRKIYMILSSLIT

-297 HKVLL
+297 NKTLL
-302 PFSALLGAIFL
+302 PFSALVGAIFL

-322 AVSNME
+322 AITNME

-342 LLWLMIKGNGEKE
+342 LLWLMVKGTREKE
-355 QGL
+355 

>member
-1 MQLFKLNGRMN
+1 MFKLSWRKD
-12 KKVIIAILLVVLFIL
+12 KKVFIAVLLILLFIS

-47 VFLYKVLGIKI
+47 VFLYKVFGIKI
-58 GNLGELLNSTVFD
+58 GNLDEILNSTVFD
-71 IIWEVR
+71 IIWGVR

-84 AFTGMSLAVVG
+84 AFAGMALAMVG

-122 TFSILIGFTGVL
+122 TFSILIGFSGVL
-134 SSFGVGLGAFLG
+134 SSFGAPLGAFLG
-146 ALVASIFVYFL
+146 ALIASIFVYFL
-157 AKIGGRITPFKMI
+157 ARIGGRITPFKMI
-170 LAGMVIG
+170 LAGMVIS
-177 SICFSLTSLI
+177 SICSSLTSLI

-207 LAGAEWSNIVL
+207 LAGAQWSNIVL
-218 PIMVSIIPL
+218 PIAISVIPL

-232 QYRNLNLIVLG
+232 QYRNLNLMVLG
-243 DETSITLGLNVEK
+243 DETSITLGLNIEK
-256 HRKIYMILSSLVT
+256 HRKIYMILSSLIT

-297 HKVLL
+297 HKTLL
-302 PFSALLGAIFL
+302 PFSALVGAIFL

-322 AVSNME
+322 AITNME

-342 LLWLMIKGNGEKE
+342 LLWLMVKGTGEKE
-355 QGL
+355 

>member
-1 MQLFKLNGRMN
+1 MFNLSWRKD
-12 KKVIIAILLVVLFIL
+12 KKVFIAVLLILLFIS

-47 VFLYKVLGIKI
+47 VFLYKVFGIKI
-58 GNLGELLNSTVFD
+58 GNLDEILNSTLFD
-71 IIWEVR
+71 IIWGVR

-84 AFTGMSLAVVG
+84 AFAGMALAMVG

-122 TFSILIGFTGVL
+122 TFSILIGFSGVL
-134 SSFGVGLGAFLG
+134 SSFGAPLGAFLG
-146 ALVASIFVYFL
+146 ALIASIFVYFL

-170 LAGMVIG
+170 LAGMVIS
-177 SICFSLTSLI
+177 SICSSLTSLI

-218 PIMVSIIPL
+218 PIAISVIPL

-232 QYRNLNLIVLG
+232 QYRNLNLMVLG
-243 DETSITLGLNVEK
+243 DETSITLGLNIEK
-256 HRKIYMILSSLVT
+256 HRKIYMILSSLIT

-274 VCGTI
+274 LCGTI

-297 HKVLL
+297 HKTLL
-302 PFSALLGAIFL
+302 PFSALVGAIFL

-322 AVSNME
+322 AINNME

-342 LLWLMIKGNGEKE
+342 LLWLMVKGTREKE
-355 QGL
+355 

>member
-1 MQLFKLNGRMN
+1 MFNLSWRKD
-12 KKVIIAILLVVLFIL
+12 KKVFIAVLLILLFIS

-47 VFLYKVLGIKI
+47 VFLYKVFGIKI
-58 GNLGELLNSTVFD
+58 GNLDEILNSTLFD
-71 IIWEVR
+71 IIWGVR

-84 AFTGMSLAVVG
+84 AFAGMALAMVG

-122 TFSILIGFTGVL
+122 TFSILIGFSGVL
-134 SSFGVGLGAFLG
+134 SSFGAPLGAFLG
-146 ALVASIFVYFL
+146 ALIASIFVYFL

-170 LAGMVIG
+170 LGGMVIS
-177 SICFSLTSLI
+177 SICSSLTSLI

-207 LAGAEWSNIVL
+207 LFGAEWSNIVL
-218 PIMVSIIPL
+218 PIAISVIPL

-232 QYRNLNLIVLG
+232 QYRNLNLMVLG
-243 DETSITLGLNVEK
+243 DETSITLGLNIEK
-256 HRKIYMILSSLVT
+256 HRKIYMILSSLIT

-297 HKVLL
+297 HKTLL
-302 PFSALLGAIFL
+302 PFSALVGAIFL
-313 IWADVIARC
+313 IWADIIARC
-322 AVSNME
+322 AITNME

-342 LLWLMIKGNGEKE
+342 LLWLMVKGTGEKE
-355 QGL
+355 

>member
-1 MQLFKLNGRMN
+1 MFNLSWRKD
-12 KKVIIAILLVVLFIL
+12 KKVFIAVLLILLFIS

-47 VFLYKVLGIKI
+47 VFLYKVFGIKI
-58 GNLGELLNSTVFD
+58 GNLDEILNSTLFD
-71 IIWEVR
+71 IIWGVR

-84 AFTGMSLAVVG
+84 AFAGMALAMVG

-122 TFSILIGFTGVL
+122 TFSILIGFSGVL
-134 SSFGVGLGAFLG
+134 SNFGAPLGAFLG
-146 ALVASIFVYFL
+146 ALMASIFVYFL

-170 LAGMVIG
+170 LAGMVIS
-177 SICFSLTSLI
+177 SICSSLTSLI

-218 PIMVSIIPL
+218 PIAISVIPL

-232 QYRNLNLIVLG
+232 QYRNLNLMVLG
-243 DETSITLGLNVEK
+243 DETSITLGLNIEK
-256 HRKIYMILSSLVT
+256 HRKIYMILSSLIT

-297 HKVLL
+297 NKTLL
-302 PFSALLGAIFL
+302 PFSALVGAIFL

-322 AVSNME
+322 AITNME

-342 LLWLMIKGNGEKE
+342 LLWLMVKGTREKE
-355 QGL
+355 

>member
-1 MQLFKLNGRMN
+1 MFNLSWRKD
-12 KKVIIAILLVVLFIL
+12 KKVFIAVLLILLFIS

-47 VFLYKVLGIKI
+47 VFLYKVFGIKI
-58 GNLGELLNSTVFD
+58 GNLDEILNSTLFD
-71 IIWEVR
+71 IIWGVR

-84 AFTGMSLAVVG
+84 AFAGMALAMVG

-122 TFSILIGFTGVL
+122 TFSILIGFLGVL
-134 SSFGVGLGAFLG
+134 SSFGAPLGAFLG
-146 ALVASIFVYFL
+146 ALIASIFVYFL
-157 AKIGGRITPFKMI
+157 ARIGGRITPFKMI
-170 LAGMVIG
+170 LAGMVIS
-177 SICFSLTSLI
+177 SICSSLTSLI

-218 PIMVSIIPL
+218 PIAISVIPL

-232 QYRNLNLIVLG
+232 QYRNLNLMVLG
-243 DETSITLGLNVEK
+243 DETSITLGLNIEK
-256 HRKIYMILSSLVT
+256 HRKIYMILSSLIT

-297 HKVLL
+297 HKTLL
-302 PFSALLGAIFL
+302 PFSALVGAIFL

-322 AVSNME
+322 AITNME

-342 LLWLMIKGNGEKE
+342 LLWLMVKGTGEKE
-355 QGL
+355 

>member
-1 MQLFKLNGRMN
+1 MFNLSWRKD
-12 KKVIIAILLVVLFIL
+12 KKVFIAVLLILLFIS

-47 VFLYKVLGIKI
+47 VFLYKVFGIKI
-58 GNLGELLNSTVFD
+58 GNLDEILNSTLFD
-71 IIWEVR
+71 IIWGVR

-84 AFTGMSLAVVG
+84 AFAGMALAMVG

-122 TFSILIGFTGVL
+122 TFSILIGFSGVL
-134 SSFGVGLGAFLG
+134 SSFGAPLGAFLG
-146 ALVASIFVYFL
+146 ALMASIFVYFL
-157 AKIGGRITPFKMI
+157 ARIGGRITPFKMI
-170 LAGMVIG
+170 LAGMVIS
-177 SICFSLTSLI
+177 SICSSLTSLI

-218 PIMVSIIPL
+218 PIAISVIPL

-232 QYRNLNLIVLG
+232 QYRNLNLMVLG
-243 DETSITLGLNVEK
+243 DETSITLGLNIEK
-256 HRKIYMILSSLVT
+256 HRKIYMILSSLIT

-297 HKVLL
+297 HKTLL
-302 PFSALLGAIFL
+302 PFSALVGAIFL
-313 IWADVIARC
+313 IWADVVARC
-322 AVSNME
+322 AITNME

-342 LLWLMIKGNGEKE
+342 LLWLMVKGTREKE
-355 QGL
+355 

>member
-1 MQLFKLNGRMN
+1 MFNLSWRKD
-12 KKVIIAILLVVLFIL
+12 KKVFIAVLLILLFIS

-47 VFLYKVLGIKI
+47 VFLYKVFGIKI
-58 GNLGELLNSTVFD
+58 GNLDEILNSTLFD
-71 IIWEVR
+71 IIWGVR

-84 AFTGMSLAVVG
+84 AFAGMALAMVG

-122 TFSILIGFTGVL
+122 TFSILIGFSGVL
-134 SSFGVGLGAFLG
+134 SSFGAPLGAFLG
-146 ALVASIFVYFL
+146 ALIASIFVYFL

-170 LAGMVIG
+170 LAGMVIS
-177 SICFSLTSLI
+177 SICSSLTSLI

-207 LAGAEWSNIVL
+207 LAGAQWGNIVL
-218 PIMVSIIPL
+218 PIAISVIPL

-232 QYRNLNLIVLG
+232 QYRNLNLMVLG
-243 DETSITLGLNVEK
+243 DETSITLGLNIEK
-256 HRKIYMILSSLVT
+256 HRKIYMILSSLIT

-297 HKVLL
+297 HKTLL
-302 PFSALLGAIFL
+302 PFSALVGAIFL

-322 AVSNME
+322 AINNME

-342 LLWLMIKGNGEKE
+342 LLWLMVKGTREKE
-355 QGL
+355 

>member
-1 MQLFKLNGRMN
+1 MFNLSWRKD
-12 KKVIIAILLVVLFIL
+12 KKVFIAVLLILLFIS

-47 VFLYKVLGIKI
+47 VFLYKVFGIKI
-58 GNLGELLNSTVFD
+58 GNLDEILNSTLFD
-71 IIWEVR
+71 IIWGVR

-84 AFTGMSLAVVG
+84 AFAGMALAMVG

-122 TFSILIGFTGVL
+122 TFSILIGFSGVL
-134 SSFGVGLGAFLG
+134 SSFGAPLGAFLG
-146 ALVASIFVYFL
+146 ALIASIFVYFL

-170 LAGMVIG
+170 LAGMVIS
-177 SICFSLTSLI
+177 SICSSLTSLI

-218 PIMVSIIPL
+218 PIAISVIPL

-232 QYRNLNLIVLG
+232 QYRNLNLMVLG
-243 DETSITLGLNVEK
+243 DETSITLGLNIEK
-256 HRKIYMILSSLVT
+256 HRKIYMILSSLIT

-297 HKVLL
+297 HKTLL
-302 PFSALLGAIFL
+302 SFSGSYISYMG
-313 IWADVIARC
+313 RC
-322 AVSNME
+322 NC
-328 LPIGIITSVIGAPF
+328 
-342 LLWLMIKGNGEKE
+342 
-355 QGL
+355 